1 MPLRHRGGQA
11 HQSAQFGMGK
21 DDAPMR
27 PAQHRGWWLLPGASP
42 EEAGLRRHE
51 RMAPP
56 VEDDAGNV
64 APRIEARRAEHL
76 GHLLANLS
84 LEIGVAGRK
93 EARSR
98 RRALGRGGQAR
109 VEERDVKGQH
119 GRIVGR
125 QQSLAA
131 QRDIAPYGHL
141 PSQSLEP
148 PRRRSEEH
156 TSELQSLMRI
166 SYAVFCLQKKN
177 TSNSTANT
185 QDSNHNI

>member
-1 MPLRHRGGQA
+1 
-11 HQSAQFGMGK
+11 
-21 DDAPMR
+21 MR

-98 RRALGRGGQAR
+98 RRALRTEERRGGKEGVITCR
-109 VEERDVKGQH
+109 SRW
-119 GRIVGR
+119 
-125 QQSLAA
+125 S
-131 QRDIAPYGHL
+131 PY
-141 PSQSLEP
+141 
-148 PRRRSEEH
+148 
-156 TSELQSLMRI
+156 
-166 SYAVFCLQKKN
+166 Y
-177 TSNSTANT
+177 
-185 QDSNHNI
+185 

>member
-64 APRIEARRAEHL
+64 APRIEARRAAHL

-84 LEIGVAGRK
+84 LENGVAGRK
-93 EARSR
+93 GARDRKSVGTGKGVSVSVD
-98 RRALGRGGQAR
+98 LGGGL
-109 VEERDVKGQH
+109 
-119 GRIVGR
+119 IN
-125 QQSLAA
+125 
-131 QRDIAPYGHL
+131 
-141 PSQSLEP
+141 
-148 PRRRSEEH
+148 
-156 TSELQSLMRI
+156 
-166 SYAVFCLQKKN
+166 KKN
-177 TSNSTANT
+177 KNKRNDKTN
-185 QDSNHNI
+185 